1 MSTIFFTKLLVKWMR
16 DGDRGTINQNMKH
29 VGLNSMP
36 TNICIIYH
44 YFMNKKPSSFVF

>member
-29 VGLNSMP
+29 VDLNSTP
-36 TNICIIYH
+36 TKNTIYR
-44 YFMNKKPSSFVF
+44 YSMKKNNL